1 MILLHE
7 RFHDPIARSF
17 DLPQI
22 HQLAKESGMQSMLE
36 DGIHKALTGVTT
48 VEEIIRVIHG

>member
-1 MILLHE
+1 MFVLDE
-7 RFHDPIARSF
+7 RFHDPIARRL
-17 DLPQI
+17 DVPKI